1 MQTFYL
7 LCAVVGGTVM
17 ICQFALTMIGIG
29 SEGDVDLDHGA
40 DFDHGDGGHDHG
52 HGHGGSWLFHVITF
66 RTVVAAIAF
75 FGTAGMAST
84 SAGLSGP
91 QSLLISLGAGGVAMI
106 AVYWMVQSMH
116 RFNYDGT
123 MQLNQAIGKHG
134 TVYVSIPGNHEGS
147 GKVQV
152 NIQDQTVE
160 LTAVTTASET
170 LKAGLPVKVV
180 SLISGR
186 TVEVA
191 PLSESAEVAEV

>member
-1 MQTFYL
+1 M
-7 LCAVVGGTVM
+7 
-17 ICQFALTMIGIG
+17 
-29 SEGDVDLDHGA
+29 
-40 DFDHGDGGHDHG
+40 
-52 HGHGGSWLFHVITF
+52 
-66 RTVVAAIAF
+66 
-75 FGTAGMAST
+75 
-84 SAGLSGP
+84 
-91 QSLLISLGAGGVAMI
+91 ISLAAGGVAMI

-160 LTAVTTASET
+160 LTAVTTATET

-191 PLSESAEVAEV
+191 PLAESAEVAEV